1 MSNILWSPES
11 EHPLDLEPNSPVSAK
26 AYGDEAHGVEAYGDL
41 PCLDLPPLGV
51 AEAGTP
57 LSPGCVS
64 SSTVFRSAKGS
75 SPKAKRARKKTEV
88 YHVEYSVPRKP
99 RVMHGAGRVKK
110 VIVKKVRG
118 PCLRFVVLDCWSLHF
133 ISRYLLK
140 LVCCRMTRTSVRW
153 PRAVRQRR
161 RFVTTPLLRLLAVIC
176 RLPLQMMSGS
186 SRLLPSTH
194 RPLSS

>member
-1 MSNILWSPES
+1 MSNILWSPEPV
-11 EHPLDLEPNSPVSAK
+11 HPLDLEPNSPVSAK

-57 LSPGCVS
+57 LSPGCGS
-64 SSTVFRSAKGS
+64 SSTVVRSTKGS
-75 SPKAKRARKKTEV
+75 SPMAKRARKKTEV
-88 YHVEYSVPRKP
+88 YHVEHSVPRKS
-99 RVMHGAGRVKK
+99 RAMHGAGRVKK

-133 ISRYLLK
+133 ISRYFSNTSST
-140 LVCCRMTRTSVRW
+140 VCCRVTRLSVRR

-161 RFVTTPLLRLLAVIC
+161 LFVTTPLLRL
-176 RLPLQMMSGS
+176 
-186 SRLLPSTH
+186 
-194 RPLSS
+194 